1 VTPIRRGLMGIHR
14 VRRMHDLL
22 RVTRWRLSVSVWIIM
37 RRVVRRRWRPVSMI
51 MPIRIRAIIRGP
63 DDWMVV
69 GMISN
74 RRRRRL
80 VPRQGRQ
87 WMRKIH
93 FIEVGLSFYIR
104 YHLSLIGLG
113 SLHHAS

>member
-1 VTPIRRGLMGIHR
+1 MGIHR
-14 VRRMHDLL
+14 VRRMHDWLK
-22 RVTRWRLSVSVWIIM
+22 VARWRLSISVWIIR
-37 RRVVRRRWRPVSMI
+37 RRVVRRRWRRRPVSMI

-63 DDWMVV
+63 DDWMVL
-69 GMISN
+69 GISN

-80 VPRQGRQ
+80 VPRQGWQ

-93 FIEVGLSFYIR
+93 FIEVGLGFYMG
-104 YHLSLIGLG
+104 YHLSLIGFG